1 MTDLR
6 IAGKFQLQ
14 YRIGRGAFGEIYR
27 GVNLATG
34 EDVAIKLEPIDA
46 KPPQLLYESKLYKIL
61 VGGVGI
67 PYIYHYGPEGEYNV
81 LVMDLL
87 GPSLEDLFTVCNR
100 QFSLKT
106 TLMLADQMITRIEF
120 LHLKNFL
127 HRDIKPD
134 NFLIGLGRRKTTVY
148 IVDFGL
154 AKRYMVGNTHIPYRE
169 HKSLTGTARYCSI
182 NTHLGLEQSR
192 RDDLEALAYVF
203 LYFLRGSLP
212 WQGLKANTKRQKYE
226 KILEKKMSSPI
237 EALTRGYP
245 TEFAAYLHYT
255 RALRFDDRPDYAYLR
270 KIFREL
276 FVREGY
282 SYDYIFD
289 WTLLGIDID
298 KYHENKLA
306 GKGLNPNGE
315 ALKKKDSNEG
325 SDNAAAAGGDDADAD
340 EDDADDADE
349 GKGSRKREVRQ
360 ERRGDDSDE
369 GQRKSER
376 RSRRGSVRMDDYGDR
391 SERRRRN
398 ESHRNSKKFGGDF
411 HF

>member
-6 IAGKFQLQ
+6 IAGKYQLH
-14 YRIGRGAFGEIYR
+14 YRIGRGAFGELYR

-67 PYIYHYGPEGEYNV
+67 PYIYHYAPEGEYNV

-87 GPSLEDLFTVCNR
+87 GPSLEDLFTACNR
-100 QFSLKT
+100 HFSLKT
-106 TLMLADQMITRIEF
+106 VLMLADQMITRVEF

-148 IVDFGL
+148 IIDFGL

-203 LYFLRGSLP
+203 LYFLRGFLP

-226 KILEKKMSSPI
+226 KILEKKLSSPI
-237 EALTRGYP
+237 ESLTRGQP

-276 FVREGY
+276 FVREGF
-282 SYDYIFD
+282 SYDYVFD
-289 WTLLGIDID
+289 WTLLGIDVD
-298 KYHENKLA
+298 KYHENKLR
-306 GKGLNPNGE
+306 GKELNPN
-315 ALKKKDSNEG
+315 ADAKKKG
-325 SDNAAAAGGDDADAD
+325 SDSGAENGD
-340 EDDADDADE
+340 DDADE
-349 GKGSRKREVRQ
+349 KDDKDDKGEKKKKDKDKDD
-360 ERRGDDSDE
+360 DDSED
-369 GQRKSER
+369 GAKKSER
-376 RSRRGSVRMDDYGDR
+376 RSRRGSMRGEDHSNKDEKRKKSD
-391 SERRRRN
+391 
-398 ESHRNSKKFGGDF
+398 SHRNSKRFGGDF

>member
-1 MTDLR
+1 MADLR
-6 IAGKFQLQ
+6 IAGKYQLQ
-14 YRIGRGAFGEIYR
+14 YRVGRGAFGEIYR

-34 EDVAIKLEPIDA
+34 EDVAIKLEPIEA

-67 PYIYHYGPEGEYNV
+67 PYIYHYAPEGEYNV

-87 GPSLEDLFTVCNR
+87 GPSLEDLFTACNR
-100 QFSLKT
+100 HFSLKT
-106 TLMLADQMITRIEF
+106 VLMLADQMITRVEF

-203 LYFLRGSLP
+203 LYFLRGFLP

-226 KILEKKMSSPI
+226 KILEKKLSSPI
-237 EALTRGYP
+237 ESLTRGQP

-255 RALRFDDRPDYAYLR
+255 RALRFDDRPDYSYLR

-276 FVREGY
+276 FVREGF
-282 SYDYIFD
+282 SYDYVFD
-289 WTLLGIDID
+289 WTLLGIDVD
-298 KYHENKLA
+298 KYHENKLR
-306 GKGLNPNGE
+306 GKELNPNPE
-315 ALKKKDSNEG
+315 QKKSESGADVAE
-325 SDNAAAAGGDDADAD
+325 GDDKE
-340 EDDADDADE
+340 EDSEDG
-349 GKGSRKREVRQ
+349 GK
-360 ERRGDDSDE
+360 
-369 GQRKSER
+369 KSER
-376 RSRRGSVRMDDYGDR
+376 RSRRGSMRGDDYEKPEKRKKAD
-391 SERRRRN
+391 
-398 ESHRNSKKFGGDF
+398 SHRNSKRFGGDF

>member
-1 MTDLR
+1 MAELR
-6 IAGKFQLQ
+6 IAGRFQLL
-14 YRIGRGAFGEIYR
+14 YRIGRGAFGEVYR
-27 GVNLATG
+27 GTNLSTG

-67 PYIYHYGPEGEYNV
+67 PYIYYYGPEGEYNV

-87 GPSLEDLFTVCNR
+87 GPSLEDLFSACNR

-106 TLMLADQMITRIEF
+106 VLMLADQMITRVEF
-120 LHLKNFL
+120 LHMKSFL

-148 IVDFGL
+148 MMDFGL
-154 AKRYMVGNTHIPYRE
+154 AKRYMVGQTHIPYRE

-237 EALTRGYP
+237 ESLCRGYP
-245 TEFAAYLHYT
+245 TEFAAYLHYC
-255 RALRFDDRPDYAYLR
+255 RALRFDDRPDYSYLR

-276 FVREGY
+276 FVHEGY
-282 SYDYIFD
+282 SYDYVFD
-289 WTLLGIDID
+289 WTLMGIDID
-298 KYHENKLA
+298 KYHENKIS
-306 GKGLNPNGE
+306 GKGLAPGMAPDRKSEN
-315 ALKKKDSNEG
+315 
-325 SDNAAAAGGDDADAD
+325 SDNEPGVGGDDVGGEG
-340 EDDADDADE
+340 ED
-349 GKGSRKREVRQ
+349 GKGD
-360 ERRGDDSDE
+360 RRGKDGDDGE
-369 GQRKSER
+369 PETRKSEK
-376 RSRRGSVRMDDYGDR
+376 RSRRVKTRGEDGNDAR
-391 SERRRRN
+391 S
-398 ESHRNSKKFGGDF
+398 SKSSTKRAEHKSSKRFAGDF